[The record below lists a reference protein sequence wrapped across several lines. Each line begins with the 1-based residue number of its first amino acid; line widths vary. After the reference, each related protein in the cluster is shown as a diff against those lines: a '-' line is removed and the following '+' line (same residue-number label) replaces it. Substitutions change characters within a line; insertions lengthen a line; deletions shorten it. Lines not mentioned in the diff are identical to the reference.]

1 MRLRAELD
9 SLLATTPKAE
19 RDQLMA
25 EAEGCQNAVSCCG
38 SVVFVD

>member
-19 RDQLMA
+19 LDEMA
-25 EAEGCQNAVSCCG
+25 EAPRTFAAELRPNQEAQGRR
-38 SVVFVD
+38 